1 MFQLC
6 SQPHGLSLF
15 SFNEGGA
22 KNKCEILIGSRL
34 GHAELDHE
42 LDGAPE
48 HGEQP
53 EVAESSLVPLPRV
66 SGL

>member
-1 MFQLC
+1 MRF
-6 SQPHGLSLF
+6 
-15 SFNEGGA
+15 
-22 KNKCEILIGSRL
+22 IGSRL

-48 HGEQP
+48 HSEQP